1 MLRAKI
7 ENIVARTCSVLRI
20 RDWCRIDVR
29 LDDKGEPNI
38 LEVNPLPGI
47 LPNPEDNSCLPKAA
61 RTAGYSYSDLIH
73 RVVEEASKRYGLR
86 PTRIRP
92 ATSETA
98 GGPRGSCM
106 TPAPNIAIV
115 FNAYEPRPT
124 ATGERL
130 SEESVA
136 EMAQQAD
143 DAVRTLGIGATLVP
157 LQRSLLNFL
166 GRVRELNPDALINL
180 CEGYYGRP
188 QWESNVAGIF
198 ELMGLTFTG
207 NAAKTLAFCQD
218 KFKAKAV
225 LRAAGL
231 PTAPAQLMLTGE
243 EPLELRFPLIVKPNA
258 EDASLGIYPDSVVRD
273 EEALRKQVR
282 RCLDNYKQ
290 PVLVEAFIDGREFN
304 VSVMENGAVTPLP
317 VSEIDFSAMPKDTP
331 RILRLRSQVVR
342 GQSALPE
349 DPARVPGAHR

>member
-1 MLRAKI
+1 
-7 ENIVARTCSVLRI
+7 
-20 RDWCRIDVR
+20 
-29 LDDKGEPNI
+29 
-38 LEVNPLPGI
+38 
-47 LPNPEDNSCLPKAA
+47 
-61 RTAGYSYSDLIH
+61 
-73 RVVEEASKRYGLR
+73 
-86 PTRIRP
+86 
-92 ATSETA
+92 
-98 GGPRGSCM
+98 M
-106 TPAPNIAIV
+106 TPALNLAIV

-124 ATGERL
+124 AAGERL

-136 EMAQQAD
+136 EMARQAH
-143 DAVRTLGIGATLVP
+143 DAVGTLGIAATLIP

-166 GRVRELNPDALINL
+166 GRVKELNPDALINL

-198 ELMGLTFTG
+198 ELLGLTFTG
-207 NAAKTLAFCQD
+207 NGAKTLAICQD

-225 LRAAGL
+225 LKAAGL

-243 EPLELRFPLIVKPNA
+243 EPLELRFPLIVKPNS

-317 VSEIDFSAMPKDTP
+317 VSEIDFSAMPKDMP
-331 RILRLRSQVVR
+331 RILGYEAKWFEDNPLYQKTPPVCPAPIDDELRAKLQGLAAAAFRTMGCRDYARVDFRMDAKGRPFILEVNPNPDISTNAGYARALKAAGIAYPAFWGGMIRNALARRVVN
-342 GQSALPE
+342 
-349 DPARVPGAHR
+349 DPADGSAR

>member
-1 MLRAKI
+1 
-7 ENIVARTCSVLRI
+7 
-20 RDWCRIDVR
+20 
-29 LDDKGEPNI
+29 
-38 LEVNPLPGI
+38 
-47 LPNPEDNSCLPKAA
+47 
-61 RTAGYSYSDLIH
+61 
-73 RVVEEASKRYGLR
+73 
-86 PTRIRP
+86 
-92 ATSETA
+92 
-98 GGPRGSCM
+98 M
-106 TPAPNIAIV
+106 TPVPNIAIV

-136 EMAQQAD
+136 DMAQQAH
-143 DAVRTLGIGATLVP
+143 DAVRTLGIGATLIP

-166 GRVRELNPDALINL
+166 GRIKELNPEALINL

-198 ELMGLTFTG
+198 ELLGLAFTG
-207 NAAKTLAFCQD
+207 NAAKTLAICQD

-231 PTAPAQLMLTGE
+231 PTAPAQLMLTGD
-243 EPLELRFPLIVKPNA
+243 EPLELKFPLIVKPNS

-273 EEALRKQVR
+273 EELLRQQVR
-282 RCLDNYKQ
+282 RCLTNYKQ

-304 VSVMENGAVTPLP
+304 VSVMENGAAKPLP

-331 RILRLRSQVVR
+331 RILGYDAKWFEDHPFYLKTPPVCPAPIDDELRTKLQELAAAAFR
-342 GQSALPE
+342 TMGCR
-349 DPARVPGAHR
+349 DYARVDFRMDAKGHPFILEVNPNPDISTNAGYARALKAAGIDYAAFWGTMVQNALERRIANDPSDGSAR